1 MKVETK
7 LLTIFGGIFFEW
19 KIFGKECLWKTFG
32 GKLLVDKNRLIILLV
47 EIVCGK
53 YSVDFVFRK
62 NYI

>member
-32 GKLLVDKNRLIILLV
+32 GKLLVEICGCKIVDEKNF
-47 EIVCGK
+47 GGQK
-53 YSVDFVFRK
+53 
-62 NYI
+62 